1 MNSFFSHEKFLK
13 IFSKQ
18 ISINFFLIIVTIIK
32 NFFNK
37 DKNFVRINVQ

>member
-1 MNSFFSHEKFLK
+1 MNSFFSDEKFLK

-32 NFFNK
+32 K
-37 DKNFVRINVQ
+37 ILTKTRTSLG